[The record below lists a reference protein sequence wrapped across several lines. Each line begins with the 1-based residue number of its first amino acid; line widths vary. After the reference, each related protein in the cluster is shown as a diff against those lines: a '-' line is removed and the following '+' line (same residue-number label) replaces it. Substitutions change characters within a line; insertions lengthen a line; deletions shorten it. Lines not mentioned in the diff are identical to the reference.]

1 MLWNA
6 SIFAIW
12 FSFDQPCN
20 ISTYLSWGDIHQ
32 CQGRREWVLFQNSN
46 QKSQEKFFFYVEFA
60 SVSSLH
66 NKDFFLVF
74 CKNLIRLMFSVLT
87 IYTAAVIIVALLLKQ
102 KGKF

>member
-1 MLWNA
+1 MTSINA
-6 SIFAIW
+6 KDAASESYFKAEKPGKILFL
-12 FSFDQPCN
+12 N
-20 ISTYLSWGDIHQ
+20 LTKNVSTYV
-32 CQGRREWVLFQNSN
+32 WVP
-46 QKSQEKFFFYVEFA
+46 EFA